1 MSVGQAGE
9 LCLQRQESGG
19 KSVGHSVR
27 ETWGR
32 RSPESLTGNKRSLD
46 GKDAGLRGLAWMMVK
61 RMALLSSQSL
71 PAGGFSY
78 LSAW

>member
-19 KSVGHSVR
+19 KSVGHSER

-32 RSPESLTGNKRSLD
+32 RCPESLTGNKRSLD
-46 GKDAGLRGLAWMMVK
+46 GKDAGLHGLAWMMVK
-61 RMALLSSQSL
+61 RVALLSSQSL